1 MAFLRKLLGRKKR
14 VVVVTPPSYFN
25 KTLMRLPYPPYSLVE
40 VMAMTPL
47 IPLGAAYVAGALR
60 EGGFDT
66 KVADLTFVD
75 KRRLDIDV
83 LTRGILNQE
92 PDAVGISAL
101 TWTILQAY
109 DLADALKE
117 ERPDLHITIGG
128 PHSSALP
135 KRTLEECESIDA
147 AVMGDGE
154 YVYRDFLHRYFDGKI
169 DSSVDMPGI
178 MYKHEGKI
186 CGDPQ
191 PIYLQDLDALPM
203 PARDLFNLKQYREVG
218 STFLAK
224 KTPVASIMTS
234 RGCPQRC
241 IFCCRSAS
249 GYGYR
254 ERSADS
260 VVKEIVHLKELGF
273 NEVQIPDDNFT
284 HDRPRV
290 RDICQQ
296 LQKLDLDMSFDLPN
310 GIRVDHADQETMQ
323 LMYDTGFYAM
333 HLGVESLDPHVLKT
347 IRKAITVEQVE
358 RAVRITKDVGYN
370 IILYIIIGLPG
381 SSYEAEMRTL
391 DKLKELDTEFTF
403 SICTPYP
410 GSPLWDIKSEELKD
424 ISWERFDETLVEDPI
439 YIPDDMTRE
448 ELQQVVDMFNDYKL
462 RLKI

>member
-1 MAFLRKLLGRKKR
+1 
-14 VVVVTPPSYFN
+14 
-25 KTLMRLPYPPYSLVE
+25 MRLPYPPYNLVE

-47 IPLGAAYVAGALR
+47 IPLGTAYIAGALR
-60 EGGFDT
+60 DGGFDT

-75 KRRLDIDV
+75 KRRLDVDV
-83 LTRGILNQE
+83 LKRGILDQE

-109 DLADALKE
+109 QLSDALKE

-135 KRTLEECESIDA
+135 RRTLEECESLDA
-147 AVMGDGE
+147 AIMGEGE
-154 YVYRDFLHRYFDGKI
+154 YVYRDYLKRYFNERNFNP
-169 DSSVDMPGI
+169 SSVNMPGI
-178 MYKHEGKI
+178 MYRHKGKI
-186 CGDPQ
+186 YGEHQ
-191 PIYLQDLDALPM
+191 PVYLQDLDALPM
-203 PARDLFNLKQYREVG
+203 PARDLFNLEKYREVG

-224 KTPVASIMTS
+224 KTPVASIITS

-260 VVKEIVHLKELGF
+260 VVKEIVNLKELGF

-290 RDICQQ
+290 KDICGQIQ
-296 LQKLDLDMSFDLPN
+296 DLELDMSFDLPN
-310 GIRVDHADQETMQ
+310 GIRVDHVDKETMQ

-333 HLGVESLDPHVLKT
+333 HLGVESLDQHVLKS

-358 RAVRITKDVGYN
+358 RAVKITKEIGFN

-381 SSYEAEMRTL
+381 SSYDAEMRTL
-391 DKLKELDTEFTF
+391 EKLKELDVEFTF

-410 GSPLWDIKSEELKD
+410 GSPLWDIKQEELKD
-424 ISWERFDETLVEDPI
+424 ISWERFDETLVDDPI

-448 ELQQVVDMFNDYKL
+448 ELQEVVDIFNDHKL
-462 RLKI
+462 RPKF